1 MVDSKGE
8 ETVLE
13 AQVGQTLMEV
23 MRNNGVDDLQALCG
37 GACSCATCHVWV
49 DPAFMGKLP
58 EMGSQENDMLDCAE
72 GRCENSRL
80 SCQLKM
86 TDMLD
91 GYATNYP
98 ELCRK
103 LSLGKS
109 VHNREL

>member
-1 MVDSKGE
+1 MSKLKVVDSKGE

-13 AQVGQTLMEV
+13 AQIGQTLMEV

-49 DPAFMGKLP
+49 DPAFTGKLP

-72 GRCENSRL
+72 GRRENSRL

-91 GYATNYP
+91 GIRVTVAP
-98 ELCRK
+98 
-103 LSLGKS
+103 
-109 VHNREL
+109 V